1 MGRDEATSTRNLED
15 RLLEF
20 NKMGRSLKIT
30 ILSKPKSRLRT
41 YLSEVD
47 KEEGQCSGRTVT
59 PSRLQGN
66 KGFHEARP
74 LAL

>member
-30 ILSKPKSRLRT
+30 ILGKQKSRLRT

-47 KEEGQCSGRTVT
+47 KEEGQCSGTDGDAI
-59 PSRLQGN
+59 SL
-66 KGFHEARP
+66 ARQQRHS
-74 LAL
+74 